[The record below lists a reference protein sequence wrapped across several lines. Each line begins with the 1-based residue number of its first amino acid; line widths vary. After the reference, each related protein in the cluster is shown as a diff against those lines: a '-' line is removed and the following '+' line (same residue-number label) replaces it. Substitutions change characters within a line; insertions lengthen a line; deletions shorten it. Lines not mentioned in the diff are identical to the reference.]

1 MSPVSRRS
9 EVLQIR
15 LEPDLFEGIERLAR
29 ERETNL
35 SAEARRAIKILVQ
48 NTNGP
53 PRPGEPLVNDQP
65 KSAASRVKT

>member
-1 MSPVSRRS
+1 MSRRS

-15 LEPDLFEGIERLAR
+15 LEPDLFAEIERLAR

-35 SAEARRAIKILVQ
+35 SAEARRAIKNLVQ

-53 PRPGEPLVNDQP
+53 PRQGEPLVKDKP
-65 KSAASRVKT
+65 MTAAGRGST